1 MNPNDLRNPYENLR
15 IIYFALVK
23 AYDTYIT
30 PLGPKRVKCWKYK
43 LNDNMFI
50 LGMTTTVGSFTGKD
64 EINNF
69 GYTFDMKYWDDIKVM
84 EVFELPIG
92 ADAYPVDFIS
102 RL

>member
-50 LGMTTTVGSFTGKD
+50 LGMTVTYTYPAGDGGSD
-64 EINNF
+64 NF
-69 GYTFDMKYWDDIKVM
+69 GYTFNIKYWDDIKVM